1 MHDYAVFGHNR
12 ATIGRWLGVS
22 SVVLTGAIS
31 SLISYIHQLTGFQ
44 AVTSVAIT
52 TGLIYFALHW
62 LFNKFAWKIPLFQI
76 PDLNGVWKVKGTTLD
91 EDGNAKYEWNAEI
104 DIEQTWE
111 KMVVCLKTS
120 QSASESYTATLAKA
134 NGTRGGW
141 LLSYSYNNNPNV
153 DQYHELN
160 SHKGYCE
167 ILLDK
172 ELKIGSAAYFNSN
185 GRRTFGKMALS
196 KD

>member
-1 MHDYAVFGHNR
+1 M
-12 ATIGRWLGVS
+12 
-22 SVVLTGAIS
+22 
-31 SLISYIHQLTGFQ
+31 
-44 AVTSVAIT
+44 
-52 TGLIYFALHW
+52 
-62 LFNKFAWKIPLFQI
+62 
-76 PDLNGVWKVKGTTLD
+76 NGVWKVKGTTLD
-91 EDGNAKYEWNAEI
+91 EDGNAKFEWDAEI

-141 LLSYSYNNNPNV
+141 LLSYSYSNNPNV

-172 ELKIGSAAYFNSN
+172 ELKVGSAAYFNSN

>member
-12 ATIGRWLGVS
+12 ATIGRWLGIS
-22 SVVLTGAIS
+22 SIVLTGAIS
-31 SLISYIHQLTGFQ
+31 SFISYIYQLTGFQ

-52 TGLIYFALHW
+52 TGLIYFVLHL
-62 LFNKFAWKIPLFQI
+62 LFNKFAWKIPMFQI
-76 PDLNGVWKVKGTTLD
+76 PDLNGIWKVKGTTLD
-91 EDGNAKYEWNAEI
+91 EDGNAKYEWDAEI

-172 ELKIGSAAYFNSN
+172 KLKIGSAAYFNSN